1 MINFDLKK
9 RLKNRGICIVIPTYN
24 NDKTIESVV
33 KESLLYCDDIIVVAD
48 GCTDKTME
56 QLLHIYKIKVKDML
70 LRWALERL

>member
-33 KESLLYCDDIIVVAD
+33 KECLLYCDDIIVVAD
-48 GCTDKTME
+48 GCTDKTMDI
-56 QLLHIYKIKVKDML
+56 LNGIDNRKSPIKKC
-70 LRWALERL
+70 